1 MCDGSVRGWLAGDWL
16 VTGGRG
22 RSGRA
27 RALHGKLLWRPRLGA
42 STDSILVLL
51 KFQFQFTNTST

>member
-1 MCDGSVRGWLAGDWL
+1 VTDGTARGRLAGDIDGLGCWL

-27 RALHGKLLWRPRLGA
+27 RALHSGWCCMEGVVDGLPLHGKLLRR
-42 STDSILVLL
+42 
-51 KFQFQFTNTST
+51 